1 MLNQL
6 LSLDVLNNKG
16 SEYNQYSKYSI
27 NTYNKKFYNNK
38 YRRYSD
44 SNLVYYNPSKTLRE
58 LLEDDS
64 FAKRVL
70 KYTQVSSI
78 RDIVNGRNIIFWEKT
93 GQIKFKKIIKI
104 NPDNSVVVKSN
115 FNKNYEK
122 LYLKN
127 LKCIFIRNKK
137 KVVNKKQELI
147 NQFIFDNNLKPA
159 DKNKIRE
166 RSIIYVNKLL
176 G

>member
-16 SEYNQYSKYSI
+16 GEYNQYSKYSI

-44 SNLVYYNPSKTLRE
+44 SNLVYYNPSKTISD
-58 LLEDDS
+58 LLEDDG
-64 FAKRVL
+64 FAKRVSR
-70 KYTQVSSI
+70 YTQVSSI
-78 RDIVNGRNIIFWEKT
+78 KDLVDGRNIIFWEKT

-104 NPDNSVVVKSN
+104 NQDYSLHVKSI

-122 LYLKN
+122 IDLKN
-127 LKCIFIRNKK
+127 LKCVFIRNKK
-137 KVVNKKQELI
+137 KVVSKKQELI
-147 NQFIFDNNLKPA
+147 NKFISDNNLKPV